1 MLHVHTHLYPQAV
14 VLHLEGRFDYHS
26 MDTFLPALSKAEKP
40 PNPPHIV
47 LALHKVT
54 FIDSMAIGRLVGTWH
69 RLQRD
74 GVRFTL
80 TGQVGYVDTAL
91 RQMKL
96 EAMVP
101 TVETIEEALAMP
113 HFAASLERNIDGGTR

>member
-1 MLHVHTHLYPQAV
+1 MLQVQTQMYPQAV
-14 VLHLEGRFDYHS
+14 VLHLEGRFDFHT
-26 MDTFLPALSKAEKP
+26 MDTFLPALSQAEKP
-40 PNPPHIV
+40 PHPPHIV

-80 TGQVGYVDTAL
+80 TGQVGYVDSAL
-91 RQMKL
+91 KQMKL
-96 EAMVP
+96 EAMIP
-101 TVETIEEALAMP
+101 TVDSVEDALAMP
-113 HFAASLERNIDGGTR
+113 LLTTSSERNFDVRT

>member
-1 MLHVHTHLYPQAV
+1 MLHIQTQVYPQAV
-14 VLHLEGRFDYHS
+14 VLYLQGRFDFHT
-26 MDTFLPALSKAEKP
+26 MDTFLTALSQAEQP

-47 LALHKVT
+47 LALDQLT

-74 GVRFTL
+74 SIRFTL

-91 RQMKL
+91 KHIKL
-96 EAMVP
+96 EAMIP
-101 TVETIEEALAMP
+101 TVESVEVALTLP
-113 HFAASLERNIDGGTR
+113 PLPKNS

>member
-1 MLHVHTHLYPQAV
+1 MLHVQTQLYPQAV

-26 MDTFLPALSKAEKP
+26 MDTFLPALSRAEMP

-91 RQMKL
+91 KHMKL
-96 EAMVP
+96 EAMIP
-101 TVETIEEALAMP
+101 TVETVEDALAMP
-113 HFAASLERNIDGGTR
+113 HLATSLERNFDVGTQ